1 MSQKSKKKRRK
12 GRSKKKVT
20 FKEKS
25 WYTVVAPKSFNFEE
39 IGEIIGVE
47 SNLMGRTVET
57 LLYDFTND
65 YDDINCKLLFKVIDI
80 NEEGKRVNTI
90 LEGHQYTSD
99 YVRSLVGRG
108 ASKITTI
115 NNFTTKDDFIYRLT
129 TVCVTIRRAR
139 SSQMDII
146 RKVMVDILK
155 EFAKSVVHEKFVKG
169 MISGEFAN
177 QIKRVAK
184 TIYPLSS
191 ATIIK
196 SKMISMPEGAKDTIV
211 PDEEFDV
218 VEIDVERSR
227 KSEIK
232 RSERINVKNL
242 ARGSRRRSRKDK
254 EIEEEELEEEDL
266 EELEEEL
273 EEEEKEEQEEKEEKE
288 KSSEE

>member
-12 GRSKKKVT
+12 GRAKKKVS

-25 WYTVVAPKSFNFEE
+25 WYKVIAPKSFNYEE
-39 IGEIIGVE
+39 IGDIIGVE
-47 SNLMGRTVET
+47 SNLMDRTVET
-57 LLYDFTND
+57 LLYDFTDD
-65 YDDINCKLLFKVIDI
+65 YDDINCKLIFKVIDL
-80 NEEGKRVNTI
+80 NEEGKQVNTI
-90 LEGHQYTSD
+90 LTGHEYTSD

-115 NNFTTKDDFIYRLT
+115 NNFTTKDDFVYRLT

-146 RKVMVDILK
+146 RKVMRDILS
-155 EFAKSVVHEKFVKG
+155 EFAKSLRHEKFVKG

-191 ATIIK
+191 STIIK
-196 SKMISMPEGAKDTIV
+196 SKLISMPEGAKDTEV

-218 VEIDVERSR
+218 VEVEVKRSR

-242 ARGSRRRSRKDK
+242 QRGKRQRKKDK
-254 EIEEEELEEEDL
+254 EIEEEELDEEDL
-266 EELEEEL
+266 EELEEEI
-273 EEEEKEEQEEKEEKE
+273 EEEEVEEEEIEAEDEE
-288 KSSEE
+288 